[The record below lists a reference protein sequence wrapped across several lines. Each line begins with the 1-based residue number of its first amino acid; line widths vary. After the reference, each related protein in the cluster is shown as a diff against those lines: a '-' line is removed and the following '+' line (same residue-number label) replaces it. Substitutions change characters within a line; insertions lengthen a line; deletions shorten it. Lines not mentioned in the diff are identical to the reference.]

1 MNEDELLKEIEK
13 ANKALEAYKTS
24 LGEKADKAQIDNL
37 TKEINALKAELKT
50 LTEEKVGESIKTIND
65 MLATMSKQ
73 IAEVQESVNVM
84 KDAGNSRGITGKS
97 FGRSVIDAIKEA
109 GLDKKKSWSK
119 NEHQTI
125 EVKFDI
131 LGNIQ
136 KAVGTITTANV
147 TPAGNAAA
155 IPFTLTEYESGF
167 ARIVRRKPWILM
179 IANVS
184 RTTKKY
190 VQWAEIVAGEGAA
203 NYTAEG
209 VKKNQIDF
217 DWVEKSAEVLKIT
230 AFIKVSKEALED
242 VDGLEAEINNE
253 LTEQILLK
261 VDAELLTGAG
271 TTGILSG
278 IQANDTAYNAGSF
291 AGTIPN
297 ANKSDV
303 LRTAIAQVVAANFI
317 PDYALLHP
325 NDIASM
331 ELEKGTDGHY
341 VMPPFRSADG
351 TMIAGVKVIGNTG
364 QTVDKFTVGDF
375 TKFHVRMREDLT
387 IDIGL
392 ENDDFT
398 KNLRTILA
406 EIRLVSYVKTQNV
419 PAFVSG
425 DFSDAIAALESGS

>member
-1 MNEDELLKEIEK
+1 MNEEELLKELEK
-13 ANKALEAYKTS
+13 ATKAVETLKTG
-24 LGEKADKAQIDNL
+24 LGDKADKAQIDALN
-37 TKEINALKAELKT
+37 KEIATLKASLAT
-50 LTEEKVGESIKTIND
+50 LTEEKAGEGIKTINE
-65 MLATMSKQ
+65 MLAKMSKQ
-73 IAEVQESVNVM
+73 MEEVQESVNVM
-84 KDAGNSRGITGKS
+84 KDAGNARGLSGLS
-97 FGRSVIDAIKEA
+97 FGRSVINAIKEA
-109 GLDKKKSWSK
+109 GIDKKRFSNK
-119 NEHQTI
+119 EHATV
-125 EVKFDI
+125 EVKFDF
-131 LGNIQ
+131 LANVQ
-136 KAVGTITTANV
+136 KVVGTITTANV

-261 VDAELLTGAG
+261 VDAELLSGAG

-278 IQANDTAYNAGSF
+278 IQANDTAYSAGSF
-291 AGTIPN
+291 AGTIPY

-325 NDIASM
+325 NDIAAM
-331 ELEKGTDGHY
+331 ELEKGADGHY

-351 TMIAGVKVIGNTG
+351 TLIAGVKVIGNTG

-425 DFSDAIAALESGS
+425 DFSDAIAALDSGS

>member
-13 ANKALEAYKTS
+13 ATKAVETIKTG
-24 LGEKADKAQIDNL
+24 LGDKADKAQIDALN
-37 TKEINALKAELKT
+37 KEIAALKEGLKT
-50 LTEEKVGESIKTIND
+50 LTEEKVGESIKTING
-65 MLATMSKQ
+65 MLETMSKQ
-73 IAEVQESVNVM
+73 MAEVQESVNVM
-84 KDAGNSRGITGKS
+84 KDAGTASASKGKS

-109 GLDKKKSWSK
+109 GIDKKRFSNK
-119 NEHQTI
+119 EHATV
-125 EVKFDI
+125 EVKFDL
-131 LGNIQ
+131 LGNIN
-136 KAVGTITTANV
+136 KVVGTMTTGNV
-147 TPAGNAAA
+147 TPAGNSAA

-167 ARIVRRKPWILM
+167 ARIVRRKPWILQ

-203 NYTAEG
+203 DYTAEG

-278 IQANDTAYNAGSF
+278 IQANDTAYDASSF
-291 AGTIPN
+291 AGTIVNP
-297 ANKSDV
+297 NKSDV
-303 LRTAIAQVVAANFI
+303 LRTAIAQIVAANFV

-341 VMPPFRSADG
+341 VLPPFRSADG
-351 TMIAGVKVIGNTG
+351 TVISGVRVLGNTG

-375 TKFHVRMREDLT
+375 TKFHVRMREDMM

-406 EIRLVSYVKTQNV
+406 EVRLVSYVKTQNV

-425 DFSDAIAALESGS
+425 DFSDAIALLDSGS

>member
-13 ANKALEAYKTS
+13 ANKALETYKS
-24 LGEKADKAQIDNL
+24 ALADKADKGQIEKL
-37 TKEINALKAELKT
+37 TKEIESLKAELKS
-50 LTEEKVGESIKTIND
+50 LNEEKVGESIKTINTT
-65 MLATMSKQ
+65 LETMSKQ
-73 IAEVQESVNVM
+73 IAEMGESVNVM
-84 KDAGNSRGITGKS
+84 KDAGKPSGNQKS

-109 GLDKKKSWSK
+109 GIDKKRFSNK
-119 NEHQTI
+119 EHATV
-125 EVKFDI
+125 EVKFDF
-131 LGNIQ
+131 LGNVQ
-136 KAVGTITTANV
+136 KVVGTITTANV
-147 TPAGNAAA
+147 TPVGTGA

-261 VDAELLTGAG
+261 VDAELLSGAG

-278 IQANDTAYNAGSF
+278 IQANDTAYSAGSF

-351 TMIAGVKVIGNTG
+351 TLIAGVRVLGNTG

-425 DFSDAIAALESGS
+425 DFSDAIAALDSGS

>member
-1 MNEDELLKEIEK
+1 MNEDDLLKEIEK
-13 ANKALEAYKTS
+13 ATKAVETLKTG
-24 LGEKADKAQIDNL
+24 LGDKADKAQIEALN
-37 TKEINALKAELKT
+37 KEIAALKEGLKT
-50 LTEEKVGESIKTIND
+50 LTEEKVGESIKTING
-65 MLATMSKQ
+65 MLETMSKQ
-73 IAEVQESVNVM
+73 MAEVQESVNVM
-84 KDAGNSRGITGKS
+84 KDAGTASASKGKS

-109 GLDKKKSWSK
+109 GIDKKRFSNK
-119 NEHQTI
+119 EHATV
-125 EVKFDI
+125 EVKFDL
-131 LGNIQ
+131 LGNIN
-136 KAVGTITTANV
+136 KVVGTMTTGNV
-147 TPAGNAAA
+147 TPAGNSAA

-167 ARIVRRKPWILM
+167 ARIVRRKPWILQ

-278 IQANDTAYNAGSF
+278 IQANDTAYDASSF
-291 AGTIPN
+291 AGTIVNP
-297 ANKSDV
+297 NKSDV
-303 LRTAIAQVVAANFI
+303 LRTAIAQIVAANFV

-341 VMPPFRSADG
+341 VLPPFRSADG
-351 TMIAGVKVIGNTG
+351 TVISGVRVLGNTG

-375 TKFHVRMREDLT
+375 TKFHVRMREDMM

-406 EIRLVSYVKTQNV
+406 EVRLVSYVKTQNV

-425 DFSDAIAALESGS
+425 DFSDAIALLDSGS

>member
-13 ANKALEAYKTS
+13 ATKAVETIKTG
-24 LGEKADKAQIDNL
+24 LGDKADKAQIDALN
-37 TKEINALKAELKT
+37 KEISALKEGLKT
-50 LTEEKVGESIKTIND
+50 LTEEKVGESIKTING
-65 MLATMSKQ
+65 MLETMSKQ
-73 IAEVQESVNVM
+73 MAEVQESVNVM
-84 KDAGNSRGITGKS
+84 KDAGTASASKGKS

-109 GLDKKKSWSK
+109 GIDKKRFSNK
-119 NEHQTI
+119 EHATV
-125 EVKFDI
+125 EVKFDL
-131 LGNIQ
+131 LGNIN
-136 KAVGTITTANV
+136 KVVGTMTTGNV
-147 TPAGNAAA
+147 TPAGNSAA

-167 ARIVRRKPWILM
+167 ARIVRRKPWILQ

-278 IQANDTAYNAGSF
+278 IQANDTAYDASSF
-291 AGTIPN
+291 AGTIVNP
-297 ANKSDV
+297 NKSDV
-303 LRTAIAQVVAANFI
+303 LRTAIAQIVAANFV

-341 VMPPFRSADG
+341 VLPPFRSADG
-351 TMIAGVKVIGNTG
+351 TVISGVRVLGNTG

-375 TKFHVRMREDLT
+375 TKFHVRMREDMM

-406 EIRLVSYVKTQNV
+406 EVRLVSYVKTQNV

-425 DFSDAIAALESGS
+425 DFSDAIALLDSGS

>member
-1 MNEDELLKEIEK
+1 MNEDDLLKEIEK
-13 ANKALEAYKTS
+13 ATKAVETLKTG
-24 LGEKADKAQIDNL
+24 LGDKADKAQIDALN
-37 TKEINALKAELKT
+37 KEIAALKEGLKT
-50 LTEEKVGESIKTIND
+50 LTEEKVGESIKTING
-65 MLATMSKQ
+65 MLETMSKQ
-73 IAEVQESVNVM
+73 MAEVQESVNVM
-84 KDAGNSRGITGKS
+84 KDAGTASASKGKS

-109 GLDKKKSWSK
+109 GIDKKRFSNK
-119 NEHQTI
+119 EHATV
-125 EVKFDI
+125 EVKFDL
-131 LGNIQ
+131 LGNIN
-136 KAVGTITTANV
+136 KVVGTMTTGNV
-147 TPAGNAAA
+147 TPAGNSAA

-167 ARIVRRKPWILM
+167 ARIVRRKPWILQ

-203 NYTAEG
+203 GYTAEG

-261 VDAELLTGAG
+261 VDSELLTGAG

-278 IQANDTAYNAGSF
+278 IQANDTAYDASSF
-291 AGTIPN
+291 AGTIVNP
-297 ANKSDV
+297 NKSDV
-303 LRTAIAQVVAANFI
+303 LRTAIAQIVAANFV

-341 VMPPFRSADG
+341 VLPPFRSADG
-351 TMIAGVKVIGNTG
+351 TVISGVRVLGNTG

-375 TKFHVRMREDLT
+375 TKFHVRMREDMM

-406 EIRLVSYVKTQNV
+406 EVRLVSYVKTQNV

-425 DFSDAIAALESGS
+425 DFSDAIALLEAGS

>member
-13 ANKALEAYKTS
+13 ATKAVETIKTG
-24 LGEKADKAQIDNL
+24 LGDKADKAQIDALN
-37 TKEINALKAELKT
+37 KEIAALKEGLKT
-50 LTEEKVGESIKTIND
+50 LTEEKVGESIKTING
-65 MLATMSKQ
+65 MLETMSKQ
-73 IAEVQESVNVM
+73 MAEVQESVNVM
-84 KDAGNSRGITGKS
+84 KDAGTASASKGKS

-109 GLDKKKSWSK
+109 GIDKKRFSNK
-119 NEHQTI
+119 EHATV
-125 EVKFDI
+125 EVKFDL
-131 LGNIQ
+131 LGNIN
-136 KAVGTITTANV
+136 KVVGTMTTGNV
-147 TPAGNAAA
+147 TPAGNSAA

-167 ARIVRRKPWILM
+167 ARIVRRKPWILQ

-278 IQANDTAYNAGSF
+278 IQANDTAYDASSF
-291 AGTIPN
+291 AGTIVNP
-297 ANKSDV
+297 NKSDV
-303 LRTAIAQVVAANFI
+303 LRTAIAQIVAANFV

-341 VMPPFRSADG
+341 VLPPFRSADG
-351 TMIAGVKVIGNTG
+351 TVISGVRVLGNTG

-375 TKFHVRMREDLT
+375 TKFHVRMREDMM

-406 EIRLVSYVKTQNV
+406 EVRLVSYVKTQNV

-425 DFSDAIAALESGS
+425 DFSDAIALLDSGS